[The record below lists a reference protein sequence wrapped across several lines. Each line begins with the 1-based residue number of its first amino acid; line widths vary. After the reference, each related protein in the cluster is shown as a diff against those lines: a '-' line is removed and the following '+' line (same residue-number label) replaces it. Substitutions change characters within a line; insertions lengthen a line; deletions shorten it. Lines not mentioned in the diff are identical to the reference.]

1 MANAKGH
8 LKLTGDTHLPDV
20 ETDLAIE
27 EGASSLARL
36 ARERTQPGRANTVR
50 RAGMLRDQDDATS
63 DDGTAARAPDG
74 TGEEAVPSMNAARP
88 TATARRP
95 PAKTAKA
102 SPGWGPIA
110 LGVAGAWLLLKLA
123 RR

>member
-36 ARERTQPGRANTVR
+36 ARERTQPGRANTAPGCCAIR
-50 RAGMLRDQDDATS
+50 TTRPPMTGRPR
-63 DDGTAARAPDG
+63 GNRTAQ
-74 TGEEAVPSMNAARP
+74 
-88 TATARRP
+88 ARRRC
-95 PAKTAKA
+95 
-102 SPGWGPIA
+102 
-110 LGVAGAWLLLKLA
+110 